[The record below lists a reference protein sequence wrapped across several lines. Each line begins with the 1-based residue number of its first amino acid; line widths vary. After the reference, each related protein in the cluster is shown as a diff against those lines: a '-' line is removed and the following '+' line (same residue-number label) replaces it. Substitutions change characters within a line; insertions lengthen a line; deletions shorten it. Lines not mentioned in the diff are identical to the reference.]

1 MSRSKTI
8 RRSFTLIELL
18 AAILIIGILASTMLV
33 ALYGAIEA
41 AREDRTRAQIQKLNE
56 LIAAKWES
64 YRTRALRLNF
74 GEDRKDPFVV
84 NGIKLLA
91 LRDLMRMELPDRISD
106 VAYGPVTLRL
116 PSPVQGQLSERYTLP
131 SPTLWRSYR
140 RRAQFQS
147 NNTPLTWDTS
157 HQGAECLYMIVAMM
171 RDGDASA
178 LDFFKESEI
187 ADTDGDGMPEL
198 LDGWGRPI
206 EFIRWAPGY
215 AVNPGVDKRWGVAGV
230 DDDGNNS
237 TDDLRERLFMSSDDF
252 VISEIHRLDIDSNP
266 DIFDPLQVDDDIRR
280 VLNLSETLNFGLF
293 PLIFSGGA
301 DRIYD
306 ISTDTLPNALVY
318 ALTPLPN
325 DPYTVIPPVSGSLEM
340 QLGTPVDANDNG
352 VDNSLD
358 NITNHLL
365 TE

>member
-74 GEDRKDPFVV
+74 GDDRNDTFVV

-106 VAYGPVTLRL
+106 LEYGPVTLRL
-116 PSPVQGQLSERYTLP
+116 PAPSKGSLSQQYVLP
-131 SPTLWRSYR
+131 KPSLWLAYR

-147 NNTPLTWDTS
+147 NNAPLTWDRT

-171 RDGDASA
+171 RDGDSSG

-198 LDGWGRPI
+198 LEGWGRPI

-215 AVNPGVDKRWGVAGV
+215 SVNPGDDKSWGVAGA
-230 DDDGNNS
+230 DDDGNNT
-237 TDDLRERLFMSSDDF
+237 TDDLRERLFMPSDDY
-252 VISEIHRLDIDSNP
+252 VISEIHRLDIESNP
-266 DIFDPLQVDDDIRR
+266 DVFDPLQVDDDIRR
-280 VLNLSETLNFGLF
+280 VLGLPERLNFGLF
-293 PLIFSGGA
+293 PLIFSSGP
-301 DRIYD
+301 DRVYD
-306 ISTDTLPNALVY
+306 IQTEYNPHLVY
-318 ALTPLPN
+318 AQTPLPN
-325 DPYTVIPPVSGSLEM
+325 DPYHIFPATPTTPEM
-340 QLGTPVDANDNG
+340 QLGTPVDANENG

-358 NITNHLL
+358 NLTNHLL